1 MMKQTGIR
9 RGRRSAR
16 TAALVGLAVLGA
28 CTGRNVAFVD
38 GGFDDIE
45 RSSFRYAGAERDF
58 HTVIVGNPFRLSRRR
73 LDAAMIDAMQG
84 RDKGMGS
91 NFTTTPSDN
100 ALWPFRI
107 VMLFNP
113 EGPEPGK
120 AMCGDVSA
128 LRSGDTGK
136 RLRLLAAFCYGDE
149 LMYAFL
155 AEGPATAS
163 PRDAGFRALM
173 GDLMF
178 YFVPYEGFTDER
190 DDDDDKN

>member
-1 MMKQTGIR
+1 MMKQTGMR
-9 RGRRSAR
+9 RWRRCWR
-16 TAALVGLAVLGA
+16 TVAFVGLVVLGA

-38 GGFDDIE
+38 GEFDGLE

-58 HTVIVGNPFRLSRRR
+58 HTVIVGNPFRLSKRRV
-73 LDAAMIDAMQG
+73 DAAVIDAMQG
-84 RDKGMGS
+84 TDKGLRS

-113 EGPEPGK
+113 EGLETGE

-128 LRSGDTGK
+128 LRSGETGK
-136 RLRLLAAFCYGDE
+136 RIRLLAAFCYGDE

-155 AEGPATAS
+155 AGGPATAS

-173 GDLMF
+173 GDLMY
-178 YFVPYEGFTDER
+178 YFVPYEGVIGNTDEQ
-190 DDDDDKN
+190 DETN